1 MILER
6 LFIQNYKQLR
16 DPVELYPPEGAIGV
30 VGTNGAGKS
39 TLFESILWAFFGSRG
54 GGPRFANESIP
65 WSGGSTKDPSIVEAT
80 LKTDGGSYTVRRQL
94 KGGTTSA
101 EVRDGDGRT
110 IVTGTS
116 DVIRWVEETLL
127 GMDRTAF
134 EATFYARQ
142 KELRFFAQDDGISR
156 VRRISKLLGI
166 GGVETA
172 QALLR
177 EDRNALRSEA
187 RVLEKRLAEA
197 DLESFQAELKEARE
211 SCERLEG
218 ELEKAA
224 RELGIAE
231 EELAS
236 ARAARSSLEASYRRH
251 SSLTGDL
258 RAAEAEVRRAEDRI
272 SEGEK
277 DLAEIAAAE
286 EELSRLK
293 PMTARLPE
301 VTAELAKLDEDRRRA
316 EERDRGRKECLQ
328 GQRRI
333 SDIEG
338 EVWDVLEELDGG
350 NEEVLPS
357 FHALFDLDGSE
368 LLQKS
373 AAVLAGASPELERA
387 EARFEELRELS
398 SRHEALRAAEGEE
411 QAARER
417 YEEAKEEAAELRE
430 ELEDLSGGEDLGER
444 EETLRKDEEKLR
456 EVAAHHR
463 GRANAVERE
472 AKNVDRAREAID
484 SGAEDH
490 CPTCHR
496 GFEGG
501 EQEEISDTLKRQA
514 ASLRRQAAAENEE
527 AEKLSH
533 SAEETAEKLRRLRT
547 KADRWRTLRESLT
560 RAEYRATNR
569 LENLEKSREHLA
581 KLRDAIEGTGAP
593 TEEDLEGARARRER
607 LRALR
612 DARPTVASLAA
623 EHSRLTD
630 RVAELLARLD
640 ELAGVSYDAEAHRE
654 KGEEKNSLERALGRV
669 EELGRRLETRAGV
682 EQGLKESRRRAR
694 EAGEAAEKLGA
705 EISALGFDET
715 AYEAATERVSAAEK
729 RVSDLRDAREG
740 LGGDWKD
747 ADHRIERAKSELKR
761 LDDDRKLANERAA
774 AAARMDEMDA
784 LFTEFFRSLTAR
796 ARPMLEAEASGLVR
810 ELTDSRYESMEF
822 DENYRVR
829 LLDRFDDSYAI
840 ERFSGGEAD
849 VASLSARVALSRL
862 VAARGGN
869 TLGFLV
875 LDEVFGSLD
884 AGRRN
889 NVLLALERLK
899 RSFGQIFIISHV
911 GEVQESA
918 LVDEVWLV
926 EEDEEGKSTVRRMD
940 TPDEA
945 SESLLEAGAFG
956 PGGVRNTR

>member
-16 DPVELYPPEGAIGV
+16 DPLELFPPEGAIGV

-65 WSGGSTKDPSIVEAT
+65 WSGGSTKDPSIVEVT
-80 LKTDGGSYTVRRQL
+80 LATDGGSYTVRRQL
-94 KGGTTSA
+94 KSGATSA
-101 EVRDGDGRT
+101 EVRDAGGKT

-116 DVIRWVEETLL
+116 DVVRWVEETLL

-142 KELRFFAQDDGISR
+142 KELRFFAHDDGISR

-166 GGVETA
+166 GGVEAA

-177 EDRNALRSEA
+177 EDRNALRTEA
-187 RVLEKRLAEA
+187 KVLEKRLAEA

-211 SCERLEG
+211 VCERLEG
-218 ELEKAA
+218 KLEKVSE
-224 RELGIAE
+224 ELGSAE
-231 EELAS
+231 EDLKS
-236 ARAARSSLEASYRRH
+236 ARAVRTSLETSYREH
-251 SSLTGDL
+251 SRLTADL
-258 RAAEAEVRRAEDRI
+258 RAAEAEGRRAADRVA
-272 SEGEK
+272 EGEK
-277 DLAEIAAAE
+277 ALSDLAAAE
-286 EELSRLK
+286 EELARLK
-293 PMTARLPE
+293 PETARLPG
-301 VTAELAKLDEDRRRA
+301 VTAELEKLEEDRRRA
-316 EERDRGRKECLQ
+316 EERDRSRKQCLQ
-328 GQRRI
+328 DQRRI

-338 EVWDVLEELDGG
+338 EVWDALEKLDEGD
-350 NEEVLPS
+350 EEILPG
-357 FHALFDLDGSE
+357 FNALFDLDGQE
-368 LLQKS
+368 LLRE
-373 AAVLAGASPELERA
+373 AVEVLDGVSGELEDA
-387 EARFEELRELS
+387 EARHEEIRELL
-398 SRHEALRAAEGEE
+398 SRYREFEAATEEERAAR
-411 QAARER
+411 QR
-417 YEEAKEEAAELRE
+417 YEETRDEARELRE
-430 ELEDLSGGEDLGER
+430 EIEDFSGGDDLERRERDLR
-444 EETLRKDEEKLR
+444 EEEEKLR

-463 GRANAVERE
+463 GRANADERE

-514 ASLRRQAAAENEE
+514 ASLRRRAASETAE
-527 AEKLSH
+527 AEKLAA
-533 SAEETAEKLRRLRT
+533 SASQTAEKLQRLKT
-547 KADRWRTLRESLT
+547 KLDRWRALREALA
-560 RAEYRATNR
+560 RAEDRAADR
-569 LENLEKSREHLA
+569 LETLEKLSGNLRLLREGLG
-581 KLRDAIEGTGAP
+581 DGEPP
-593 TEEDLEGARARRER
+593 TEADLEAARARRER
-607 LRALR
+607 LRAVR
-612 DARPTVASLAA
+612 DARPTVASLAT
-623 EHSRLTD
+623 EHSKLTE
-630 RVAELLARLD
+630 RVAELMAQLE
-640 ELAGVSYDAEAHRE
+640 ELAGLSYDADEHRL
-654 KGEEKNSLERALGRV
+654 KREEKDRLERARGRA

-682 EQGLKESRRRAR
+682 EEALR
-694 EAGEAAEKLGA
+694 EARGRVEEAGKAAEKLAG
-705 EISALGFDET
+705 EISALGFDEA
-715 AYEAATERVSAAEK
+715 AYEAASERVSAAEE
-729 RVSDLRDAREG
+729 RASGLRDAREG

-747 ADHRIERAKSELKR
+747 ADHRIERATSELKR

-774 AAARMDEMDA
+774 AAARMDEMDG

-810 ELTDSRYESMEF
+810 ELTDGRYESMEF

-918 LVDEVWLV
+918 LVDEVWMI
-926 EEDEEGKSTVRRMD
+926 EEDEEGKSLVRRMD
-940 TPDEA
+940 APGA
-945 SESLLEAGAFG
+945 SPGALLEAGV
-956 PGGVRNTR
+956 PGADGGRAE